1 MTETIIYNDILYFNP
16 NIPDYNFEFVPTP
29 LSAGGV
35 GMYIDETMNYT
46 VIERTSNEVFHAL
59 WIELQFVKQSNI
71 ICGVIYR
78 QHNSVERFLD
88 YFEEAVDRYSA
99 TGKPIYLLGDV
110 NINILL
116 AQTCNYAQQFLDCLQ
131 SYALLPTIDK
141 PTRVCNNSATLID
154 NIFTNKFSEYFA
166 SGNIVSDITD
176 HFSQFCIFQSTI
188 LTSQPAKITS
198 RDYSKY
204 SEQRFLQDLSQLH
217 WESLLSGSDVDKLFS
232 TFYIN
237 KHAPLRSLSKR
248 KIKRLSKPWITKGIR
263 KSIRIKNELF
273 FSGDRDK
280 YKFYRNKILHLSRIS
295 KRTFYHNYFTQNVC
309 NMKKTWEGI
318 NALISHKK
326 SNKVISRIKRP
337 DNNLLLI
344 NWKFQI
350 SLTNILLLSD
360 LNLHLR
366 YRTPQYTSLNIYPKT
381 VLRHHLLHST
391 QSCPAKLKLR

>member
-1 MTETIIYNDILYFNP
+1 
-16 NIPDYNFEFVPTP
+16 
-29 LSAGGV
+29 
-35 GMYIDETMNYT
+35 MNCT
-46 VIERTSNEVFHAL
+46 VIERTSNEVFQAL
-59 WIELQFVKQSNI
+59 WIELQFVKQSN

-99 TGKPIYLLGDV
+99 TGKPICLLGDV
-110 NINILL
+110 NINILV

-141 PTRVCNNSATLID
+141 PTRVRNNSATLID

-176 HFSQFCIFQSTI
+176 HFSQFCIFQSST
-188 LTSQPAKITS
+188 LTNQPAKITS

-217 WESLLSGSDVDKLFS
+217 WESLLSGSDVNKLFS
-232 TFYIN
+232 TFYNKLNKLIN

-248 KIKRLSKPWITKGIR
+248 KIKRLSKPWIIKGIR

-273 FSGDRDK
+273 FSGDRDI
-280 YKFYRNKILHLSRIS
+280 KINFTEIKSCTFLELVKERFITIILSKMYAIW
-295 KRTFYHNYFTQNVC
+295 KRL
-309 NMKKTWEGI
+309 GI
-318 NALISHKK
+318 
-326 SNKVISRIKRP
+326 R
-337 DNNLLLI
+337 
-344 NWKFQI
+344 KFQI
-350 SLTNILLLSD
+350 SLINILLLSD

-366 YRTPQYTSLNIYPKT
+366 YRTPQYTSLNIYLKT
-381 VLRHHLLHST
+381 VLCHHLCIQPSI
-391 QSCPAKLKLR
+391 ALRSWSWDKFTSSK